1 MIAWQKRKEIEKQR
15 ILDEHAFSW
24 DQNPGEP
31 NNAFALFK
39 LYLSIGKTRS
49 YIKTQNLSGEFSYTT
64 IQKFAN
70 EYQWKIRADAAD
82 RAHDEEIRV
91 KLDEEIL
98 ENKLRSLNVGVQ
110 LQDLAAKGA
119 EMLMAEIEELSPSD
133 IVRLADIGTKITNLA
148 LGSATEIKDVK
159 SESKV
164 EIKVEEIP
172 KEISERIGKELA
184 IAASRKME
192 E

>member
-1 MIAWQKRKEIEKQR
+1 MIAWQKRKELEKQR
-15 ILDEHAFSW
+15 VLDEHAFSW

-49 YIKTQNLSGEFSYTT
+49 YIKTQNLSCEFSYTT

-119 EMLMAEIEELSPSD
+119 EMLMTEIEELSPSD

-159 SESKV
+159 SESKI
-164 EIKVEEIP
+164 EIAVEEIP
-172 KEISERIGKELA
+172 KEISERIGRELA
-184 IAASRKME
+184 IAASKQME